1 MIRRMALSAVLF
13 AAALGTAQAVQP
25 SEVLKD
31 PVLEKRARNLS
42 TGLRCLVCQN
52 ESIDDSNA
60 PLARDL
66 RLLVR
71 ERLQAGDSDQQ
82 IIDFLVARYGQY
94 VLLKPPLQAQTLL
107 LYTTP
112 FLVLMMAGVY
122 LLRRGRGQVVP
133 IASASAVAAPLSKEE
148 QARLAE
154 LLDRNQ

>member
-1 MIRRMALSAVLF
+1 MLFAVSLSA
-13 AAALGTAQAVQP
+13 AQAVQP
-25 SEVLKD
+25 NEVLKD

-71 ERLQAGDSDQQ
+71 ERLQSGDSDQQ

-94 VLLKPPLQAQTLL
+94 VLLKPPFQAQTLL
-107 LYTTP
+107 LYATP
-112 FLVLMMAGVY
+112 FLVLLMAGVY
-122 LLRRGRGQVVP
+122 LLRRGHGRGQV
-133 IASASAVAAPLSKEE
+133 AATETASAVAAPLSKEE
-148 QARLAE
+148 QARLAR
-154 LLDRNQ
+154 LLDGNQKQ